1 MDNYIILMEL
11 KDPARCCQDGGRDQI
26 AEQCTQK
33 IMGNGQKNNGP
44 PSLETATVRIYS
56 INLYMYILLLLSS
69 FNSFDSA

>member
-1 MDNYIILMEL
+1 MEL

-56 INLYMYILLLLSS
+56 INLYMYVLLLSCSS